1 MPLKFQFRGV
11 FEICQKPDAVVRDFW
26 REGNGPLSRS
36 LHGAV
41 LLEWEELWSILQDIH
56 LDDYG
61 QDLGSGEV
69 NSVYH

>member
-1 MPLKFQFRGV
+1 LSESRCSGKGFLERREWDIPL
-11 FEICQKPDAVVRDFW
+11 
-26 REGNGPLSRS
+26 RS

-41 LLEWEELWSILQDIH
+41 LLEWEELWSILQDFH